1 MAAATAD
8 LTNALRRSYE
18 AQYAR
23 DSRELDLKELRP
35 RAVAGSILTERGPE
49 RSSIARAAVWLS
61 GVTVIVLLIACA
73 NVANLMLART
83 IRRRREIAVRVALGV
98 SGSRLFGQLLTEG
111 IVLAL
116 IGGAGGL
123 ALAFW
128 GSRVLRATFLPTS
141 DYVPLLTDPRTLLFA
156 TAITLGVGVL
166 TGLAPLAHSGAA
178 P

>member
-1 MAAATAD
+1 
-8 LTNALRRSYE
+8 
-18 AQYAR
+18 
-23 DSRELDLKELRP
+23 
-35 RAVAGSILTERGPE
+35 VAGSILTERGPE
-49 RSSIARAAVWLS
+49 RSSVARAAVWLS

-98 SGSRLFGQLLTEG
+98 SRSRLFGQLLTEG

-123 ALAFW
+123 RSHS
-128 GSRVLRATFLPTS
+128 GKSRARVTFLPSS

-156 TAITLGVGVL
+156 AATTLGVGVL
-166 TGLAPLAHSGAA
+166 TGPPLPISSAV
-178 P
+178 PWFPT